1 MLGDSNDMRGPRQT
15 MQIPFFAA
23 FNIFIQ
29 HFFARPKIHVRKTE
43 TLKFKA
49 PKSDGQTL
57 SFIQSINSAVRNVI
71 LLVHCPCPV
80 QPTQYGWRSENGVKD
95 FRLNEFHDT
104 VKFMEKYQG

>member
-1 MLGDSNDMRGPRQT
+1 
-15 MQIPFFAA
+15 MQIPIFPA

-49 PKSDGQTL
+49 PKSDGQAL
-57 SFIQSINSAVRNVI
+57 SFIRSINSVRDVQ
-71 LLVHCPCPV
+71 PCPV

-104 VKFMEKYQG
+104 MKFMEKYQG